1 MAEHDM
7 LDFRLLFESVPGLYM
22 VLTPDL
28 HIAAVSNEYMH
39 ATKTERS
46 QIVGRHLFDRGRGKA
61 MVEKR
66 SAGGVEDRLAFY
78 RVDRA
83 LRTRKGFA

>member
-1 MAEHDM
+1 M
-7 LDFRLLFESVPGLYM
+7 R
-22 VLTPDL
+22 
-28 HIAAVSNEYMH
+28 
-39 ATKTERS
+39 
-46 QIVGRHLFDRGRGKA
+46 VGRHLFDRGRGKA

>member
-1 MAEHDM
+1 MLAHALTFAFDRRSEQPALVAELIID
-7 LDFRLLFESVPGLYM
+7 R
-22 VLTPDL
+22 DL
-28 HIAAVSNEYMH
+28 GNM
-39 ATKTERS
+39 R
-46 QIVGRHLFDRGRGKA
+46 VGRHLFDRGRGKA

-78 RVDRA
+78 QVDRA